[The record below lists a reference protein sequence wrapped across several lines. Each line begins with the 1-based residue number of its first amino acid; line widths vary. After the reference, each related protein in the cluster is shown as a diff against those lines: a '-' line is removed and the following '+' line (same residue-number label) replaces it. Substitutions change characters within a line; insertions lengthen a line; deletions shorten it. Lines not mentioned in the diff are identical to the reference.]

1 MRINLIYISLL
12 IISCTKDYNEIG
24 NNFLN
29 DNIIDTEIEYFDVI
43 VNQKLIPPFKSSSL
57 PAYQLGEISDGL
69 FGKRKSF
76 FVTQLQPESF
86 NPSFGMFSQE
96 QEIGDNS
103 DDITIIEENETIK
116 EVYIEIPF
124 YNNTYDTDGDGVI
137 DSLDLDPNDINSD
150 SDGDGI
156 SDIDERRNGTDPL
169 NIDTDNDGI
178 LDDEDTETINPNIES
193 TVYDIDSLIG
203 NINSNFKIK
212 IQELDYFLADF
223 DSDNNFETVK
233 KYYSND
239 SFIES
244 FAGDILFDDEV
255 EINIDEVVIYDVD
268 NPDTEEVDESLDV
281 IERLSPRLKIP
292 LDEDFFQSKI
302 IQNEGSSD
310 LLNNENFNKFFKG
323 IIIKAYD
330 FSEPLLLILDYG
342 KASINIKYEYDKY
355 NKNGTDDDTNDDTI
369 DKEIDIFSLNLL
381 GNQINIF
388 ENDAVSNEINQN
400 VLSSSE
406 NLQRVF
412 LKGGEGLM
420 AEIDLFKDVNG
431 NDIVDEIKSNGWLIN
446 EANLTFY
453 VDKQKVNQN
462 SVLYE
467 PERLFLYN
475 INSKLPIIDYFLDNS
490 QGQKPNENK
499 VIHSG
504 LIQLDEDNNGVK
516 YKIRISEHVKNIIR
530 NDSINEK
537 LGLVVSSDISNFLNT
552 DLKNSDGLKY
562 IPISSAV
569 NPLGTVI
576 YGPNPEESNSDKKIK
591 LELYYTKL
599 ND

>member
-24 NNFLN
+24 NDFLN

-43 VNQKLIPPFKSSSL
+43 VNQKLISPFKSSSL

-69 FGKRKSF
+69 FGNRKSF

-86 NPSFGMFSQE
+86 NPSFGIFSQE
-96 QEIGDNS
+96 QETSDNS

-116 EVYIEIPF
+116 EVYLEIPF

-178 LDDEDTETINPNIES
+178 LDSEDTETINPNIES

-239 SFIES
+239 SFIEL
-244 FAGDILFDDEV
+244 FAGDIIFDDDV
-255 EINIDEVVIYDVD
+255 EINTNEVVIYDVD

-292 LDEDFFQSKI
+292 LDEEFFQSKI

-310 LLNNENFNKFFKG
+310 LLNNQNFNKFFKG

-431 NDIVDEIKSNGWLIN
+431 NDIVDEIKANGWLIN

-453 VDKQKVNQN
+453 VDNQMLNQN
-462 SVLYE
+462 NILYE
-467 PERLFLYN
+467 PARLFLYN

-490 QGQKPNENK
+490 QGQKPNQNK

-562 IPISSAV
+562 IPVSSAV

>member
-24 NNFLN
+24 NDFLN

-43 VNQKLIPPFKSSSL
+43 VNQKLISPFKSSSL

-69 FGKRKSF
+69 FGNRKSF

-86 NPSFGMFSQE
+86 NPSFGIFSQE
-96 QEIGDNS
+96 QETSDNS

-116 EVYIEIPF
+116 EVYLEIPF

-178 LDDEDTETINPNIES
+178 LDSEDTETINPNIES

-239 SFIES
+239 SFIEL
-244 FAGDILFDDEV
+244 FAGDIIFDDEV
-255 EINIDEVVIYDVD
+255 EINTNEVVIYDED

-281 IERLSPRLKIP
+281 IERLPPRLKIP
-292 LDEDFFQSKI
+292 LDEEFFQSKI

-310 LLNNENFNKFFKG
+310 LLNNQNFNKFFKG

-431 NDIVDEIKSNGWLIN
+431 NDIVDEIKANGWLIN

-453 VDKQKVNQN
+453 VDKQMLNQN
-462 SVLYE
+462 NILYE
-467 PERLFLYN
+467 PARLFLYN

-490 QGQKPNENK
+490 QGQKPNQNK

-562 IPISSAV
+562 IPVSSAV

>member
-43 VNQKLIPPFKSSSL
+43 VNQKLISPFKSSSL

-69 FGKRKSF
+69 FGNRKSF

-86 NPSFGMFSQE
+86 NPSFGIFSQE
-96 QEIGDNS
+96 QETSDNS

-124 YNNTYDTDGDGVI
+124 FNNTYDTDGDGVI

-178 LDDEDTETINPNIES
+178 LDSEDTETINPNIES

-255 EINIDEVVIYDVD
+255 EININEVVIYDVD

-281 IERLSPRLKIP
+281 IERLPPRLKIP
-292 LDEDFFQSKI
+292 LDEEFFQSKI

-310 LLNNENFNKFFKG
+310 LLNNQNFNKFFKG
-323 IIIKAYD
+323 VIIKAYD

-431 NDIVDEIKSNGWLIN
+431 NDIVDEIKANGWLIN

-453 VDKQKVNQN
+453 VDNQMLNQN
-462 SVLYE
+462 NILYE
-467 PERLFLYN
+467 PARLFLYN

-490 QGQKPNENK
+490 QGQKPNQNK

-562 IPISSAV
+562 IPVSSAV

>member
-24 NNFLN
+24 NDFLN

-69 FGKRKSF
+69 FGNRKSF

-86 NPSFGMFSQE
+86 NPSFGIFSQE
-96 QEIGDNS
+96 QETSDNS

-116 EVYIEIPF
+116 EVYLEIPF

-178 LDDEDTETINPNIES
+178 LDSEDTETINPNIES

-244 FAGDILFDDEV
+244 FAGDIIFDDEV
-255 EINIDEVVIYDVD
+255 EININEVVIYDVD

-292 LDEDFFQSKI
+292 LDEEFFQSKI

-310 LLNNENFNKFFKG
+310 LLNNQNFNKFFKG

-431 NDIVDEIKSNGWLIN
+431 NDIVDEIKANGWLIN

-453 VDKQKVNQN
+453 VDKQMLNQN
-462 SVLYE
+462 SILYE
-467 PERLFLYN
+467 PARLFLYN

-490 QGQKPNENK
+490 QGQKPNQNK

-562 IPISSAV
+562 IPVSSAV

>member
-69 FGKRKSF
+69 FGNRKSF

-86 NPSFGMFSQE
+86 NPSFGIFSQE
-96 QEIGDNS
+96 QETSDNS

-116 EVYIEIPF
+116 EVYLEIPF

-178 LDDEDTETINPNIES
+178 LDSEDTETINPNIES

-244 FAGDILFDDEV
+244 FAGDIIFDDEV
-255 EINIDEVVIYDVD
+255 EININEVVIYDVD

-292 LDEDFFQSKI
+292 LDEEFFQSKI

-310 LLNNENFNKFFKG
+310 LLNNQNFNKFFKG

-431 NDIVDEIKSNGWLIN
+431 NDIVDEIKANGWLIN

-453 VDKQKVNQN
+453 VDNQMLNQN
-462 SVLYE
+462 NILYE
-467 PERLFLYN
+467 PARLFLYN

-490 QGQKPNENK
+490 QGQKPNQNK

-562 IPISSAV
+562 IPVSSAV

>member
-24 NNFLN
+24 NDFLN

-43 VNQKLIPPFKSSSL
+43 VNQKLISPFKSSSL

-69 FGKRKSF
+69 FGNRKSF

-86 NPSFGMFSQE
+86 NPSFGIFSQE
-96 QEIGDNS
+96 QETSDNS

-116 EVYIEIPF
+116 EVYLEIPF

-178 LDDEDTETINPNIES
+178 LDSEDTETINPNIES

-239 SFIES
+239 SFIEL
-244 FAGDILFDDEV
+244 FAGDIIFDDEV
-255 EINIDEVVIYDVD
+255 EINTNEVVIYDVD

-292 LDEDFFQSKI
+292 LDEEFFQSKI

-310 LLNNENFNKFFKG
+310 LLNNQNFNKFFKG

-406 NLQRVF
+406 NLQRVY

-431 NDIVDEIKSNGWLIN
+431 NDIVDEIKANGWLIN

-453 VDKQKVNQN
+453 VDNQMLNQN
-462 SVLYE
+462 NILYE
-467 PERLFLYN
+467 PARLFLYN

-490 QGQKPNENK
+490 QGQKPNQNK

-562 IPISSAV
+562 IPVSSAV

>member
-24 NNFLN
+24 NDFLN

-43 VNQKLIPPFKSSSL
+43 VNQKLISPFKSSSL
-57 PAYQLGEISDGL
+57 PADQLGEISDGL
-69 FGKRKSF
+69 FGNRKSF

-86 NPSFGMFSQE
+86 NPSFGIFSQE
-96 QEIGDNS
+96 QETSDNS

-116 EVYIEIPF
+116 EVYLEIPF

-178 LDDEDTETINPNIES
+178 LDSEDTETINPNIES

-244 FAGDILFDDEV
+244 FAGDIIFDDEV
-255 EINIDEVVIYDVD
+255 EININEVVIYDVD

-292 LDEDFFQSKI
+292 LDEEFFQSKI

-310 LLNNENFNKFFKG
+310 LLNNQNFNKFFKG
-323 IIIKAYD
+323 VIIKAYD

-406 NLQRVF
+406 NLQRVY

-431 NDIVDEIKSNGWLIN
+431 NDIVDEIKANGWLIN

-453 VDKQKVNQN
+453 VDNQMLNQN
-462 SVLYE
+462 NILYE
-467 PERLFLYN
+467 PARLFLYN

-490 QGQKPNENK
+490 QGQKPNQNK

-562 IPISSAV
+562 IPVSSAV

>member
-69 FGKRKSF
+69 FGNRKSF

-86 NPSFGMFSQE
+86 NPSFGIFSQE
-96 QEIGDNS
+96 QETSDNS

-116 EVYIEIPF
+116 EVYLEIPF

-178 LDDEDTETINPNIES
+178 LDSEDTETINPNIES

-244 FAGDILFDDEV
+244 FAGDIIFDDEV
-255 EINIDEVVIYDVD
+255 EININEVVIYDVD

-292 LDEDFFQSKI
+292 LDEEFFQSKI

-310 LLNNENFNKFFKG
+310 LLNNQNFNKFFKG
-323 IIIKAYD
+323 VIIKAYD

-406 NLQRVF
+406 NLQRVY

-431 NDIVDEIKSNGWLIN
+431 NDIVDEIKANGWLIN

-453 VDKQKVNQN
+453 VDNQMLNQN
-462 SVLYE
+462 NILYE
-467 PERLFLYN
+467 PARLFLYN

-490 QGQKPNENK
+490 QGQKPNQNK

-562 IPISSAV
+562 IPVSSAV

>member
-69 FGKRKSF
+69 FGNRKSF

-96 QEIGDNS
+96 QEISDNS
-103 DDITIIEENETIK
+103 DDMTIIEENETIK

-137 DSLDLDPNDINSD
+137 DSLDSDPNDINSD

-255 EINIDEVVIYDVD
+255 EININEVVIYDVD

-381 GNQINIF
+381 GNQINVF
-388 ENDAVSNEINQN
+388 ENDAVSDEINQN

-431 NDIVDEIKSNGWLIN
+431 NDIVDEIKANGWLIN

-453 VDKQKVNQN
+453 VDKQKINQN
-462 SVLYE
+462 SISYE